1 MVHDAGTLARALHLI
16 DMTFSAL
23 TTDIDYLRDR
33 EGQFL
38 KGYSDAALATL
49 HIGSVKSDIELHL
62 CEALKLEQGS
72 DEATEALDEIA
83 DGKTARLQKAL
94 TILQLSMIFGHHQ
107 YGPAAELNYSKHQTY
122 QKEYREIRASFPG
135 LTTRRSGVKRGK
147 IRTRRM

>member
-1 MVHDAGTLARALHLI
+1 
-16 DMTFSAL
+16 MTFDDL
-23 TTDIDYLRDR
+23 TPDIEYLRDR

-38 KGYSDAALATL
+38 KGHSDAALKSL
-49 HIGSVKSDIELHL
+49 HLVSVKKDLVSDL
-62 CEALKLEQGS
+62 CEALKLEEGS
-72 DEATEALDEIA
+72 DEAIEVIDCIA

-122 QKEYREIRASFPG
+122 QKEYRGIRAGFAG
-135 LTTRRSGVKRGK
+135 LTTRKSGVKRGA